1 MLNSDDVRS
10 LSGRRVHGG
19 LCMCIL
25 NGGALMENLAE
36 RISDSELEVMR
47 VLWEAGTPLPIS
59 DIRIALQQRRG
70 WEPTTVKTLVTRLLS
85 KEVIAQEKRNV
96 FYYRPLLTQEE
107 YKSWATSRLID
118 KLYRGSAR
126 NLVAAL
132 VHSDSLSQE
141 DIRELRDF
149 FRMEDEK

>member
-1 MLNSDDVRS
+1 
-10 LSGRRVHGG
+10 
-19 LCMCIL
+19 
-25 NGGALMENLAE
+25 MEHLAE

-59 DIRIALQQRRG
+59 DIRIALQQRKG
-70 WEPTTVKTLVTRLLS
+70 WEPTTVKTLVNRLLS
-85 KEVIAQEKRNV
+85 KEVLSQEKRNV
-96 FYYRPLLTQEE
+96 FFYRPLLSQED
-107 YKSWATSRLID
+107 YKQWATARLID

-132 VHSDSLSQE
+132 VNSESLSKG
-141 DIRELRDF
+141 DIQELRDF

>member
-1 MLNSDDVRS
+1 M
-10 LSGRRVHGG
+10 G
-19 LCMCIL
+19 
-25 NGGALMENLAE
+25 NLAE

-47 VLWEAGTPLPIS
+47 LLWEAGTPLPIS
-59 DIRIALQQRRG
+59 EIRIAMQQRKG
-70 WEPTTVKTLVTRLLS
+70 WEPTTVKTLVNRLVAKKVL
-85 KEVIAQEKRNV
+85 AQEKRNV
-96 FYYRPLLTQEE
+96 FYYIPLVSQEE
-107 YKSWATSRLID
+107 YNSWATNQLID

-132 VHSDSLSQE
+132 VNSDSLSDK